1 MHVLQNLKDD
11 FTSQAPSN
19 QNQIKNLLAKR
30 NNPNDINSLYALVQ
44 NQQPVNQN
52 SLSSVT
58 ANGPSLANKIENRF
72 TNRASICSNRKFP
85 GETPVKDLEP
95 TLKMIIIKELS
106 AEKVD
111 GSANFCEFNLR
122 LFLQET

>member
-1 MHVLQNLKDD
+1 M
-11 FTSQAPSN
+11 
-19 QNQIKNLLAKR
+19 KNLLPKR
-30 NNPNDINSLYALVQ
+30 NNSNDINSLYALVQ
-44 NQQPVNQN
+44 NQSANLTN
-52 SLSSVT
+52 SISIPNL
-58 ANGPSLANKIENRF
+58 PNKIENRF

-111 GSANFCEFNLR
+111 GKFLSIFNNYN
-122 LFLQET
+122 